1 MQMKMHSDITTVKRL
16 LLAGAIFFLAL
27 GNTPMLY
34 AKECSTVFENNKK
47 NILASKSF
55 VTDGYIFA
63 TGKMLSKSSNREVG
77 FSKAKLEAVS
87 NIVYFLESKVDW
99 PENISPVLRKRVWSE
114 YLKCVPVE
122 LSIQNSNIIY
132 RKASGEQ
139 YTIVIAIPEKN
150 VSVVPPAFSTIKE
163 TLLSP
168 ASYQSGKIN
177 ISVCIE
183 LCNGNITASLQEAY
197 ANKLGREY
205 GKNVKQMLLSKNAFS
220 FTCREQTEIA
230 NKSVHDLLILLN
242 TSPYDPELCYSIG
255 IALEKDGFSGTAGI
269 FFTQGSIA
277 KEYSPEYAKKC
288 RDKTNV
294 AAIKKLP
301 VLPAMLFIASAG
313 NANFSDPRLDFL
325 NYYAGMLPV
334 GVADKAEDNDF
345 NIAQNAFSRNQLNMA
360 YEHYTKSVASKV
372 AFESCNM
379 AGNAGRRI
387 GNDHEAVALLLQ
399 ATIADPTIVYPWV
412 HLAWIYRKLNLK
424 EQEQFCIQKI
434 KTYKLD
440 DWSSKQLKL
449 LEK

>member
-1 MQMKMHSDITTVKRL
+1 MKMHSDMTMMKRL

-122 LSIQNSNIIY
+122 LSIQKSNIMY

-150 VSVVPPAFSTIKE
+150 VSVIPPAFSAIRE

-220 FTCREQTEIA
+220 FICREQTEIA

-255 IALEKDGFSGTAGI
+255 MALEKDGFSGTAGI

-288 RDKTNV
+288 KDKTNV
-294 AAIKKLP
+294 DAIKKMP

-360 YEHYTKSVASKV
+360 YEHYTKSVVSKV
-372 AFESCNM
+372 TFESCNM

>member
-122 LSIQNSNIIY
+122 LNIQNSNIIY
-132 RKASGEQ
+132 RKASGDQ

-183 LCNGNITASLQEAY
+183 LCNGNIPASLQEAY

-230 NKSVHDLLILLN
+230 NKSVHDLLVLLN

-255 IALEKDGFSGTAGI
+255 MALEKDGFSGTAGI

-345 NIAQNAFSRNQLNMA
+345 NIARNAFSRNQLNMA
-360 YEHYTKSVASKV
+360 YEHYTKSVALKV
-372 AFESCNM
+372 TFESCNM

-412 HLAWIYRKLNLK
+412 HLAWTYRKLNLK